1 MGYLHPRTE
10 EYALSRWW
18 MVAYYVALIVIGVAS
33 LTLDA
38 VGAVAFGAGYAVT
51 STAGLVWR
59 VRRMPHQESWAIVAL
74 AILSAGQGA
83 ALWAGHSPDGGVEHL
98 LAAVRMAVVAPLMM
112 IEHARLLQRLPRRTD
127 VRL

>member
-1 MGYLHPRTE
+1 
-10 EYALSRWW
+10 

-83 ALWAGHSPDGGVEHL
+83 ALWAGDSPDGGVEHL
-98 LAAVRMAVVAPLMM
+98 LAARLVVAPLMM

>member
-1 MGYLHPRTE
+1 MD
-10 EYALSRWW
+10 LSRWR
-18 MVAYYVALIVIGVAS
+18 MVTCYAALIAIGVAS
-33 LTLDA
+33 LTLDP

-83 ALWAGHSPDGGVEHL
+83 ALWAGDPPDGGVEHL
-98 LAAVRMAVVAPLMM
+98 LAAVRLVVVAPLMM

>member
-1 MGYLHPRTE
+1 
-10 EYALSRWW
+10 

-83 ALWAGHSPDGGVEHL
+83 ALWAGDSPDGGVEHL
-98 LAAVRMAVVAPLMM
+98 LAAVRLVVVAPLMM
-112 IEHARLLQRLPRRTD
+112 IEHACLLQRLPRRTD

>member
-1 MGYLHPRTE
+1 MISRMARTVE
-10 EYALSRWW
+10 SRWR

-83 ALWAGHSPDGGVEHL
+83 ALWAGDSPDGGVEHL
-98 LAAVRMAVVAPLMM
+98 LAAVRLAVAPLMM
-112 IEHARLLQRLPRRTD
+112 IEHACLLQRLPRRTD